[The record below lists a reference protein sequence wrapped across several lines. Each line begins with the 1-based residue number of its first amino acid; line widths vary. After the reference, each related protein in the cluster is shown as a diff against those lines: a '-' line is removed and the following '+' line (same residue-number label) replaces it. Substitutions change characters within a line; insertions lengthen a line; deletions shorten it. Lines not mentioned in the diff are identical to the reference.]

1 MTMQEKIATGLN
13 DVGRDHV
20 AAELDRMG
28 LDWSVSGTCS
38 EIEGKPGFMDIT
50 SGGCYDY
57 EISNIA
63 AGMRGYGVFGQIEIL
78 ADIHVAFE
86 VVT

>member
-28 LDWSVSGTCS
+28 LDWSV
-38 EIEGKPGFMDIT
+38 
-50 SGGCYDY
+50 
-57 EISNIA
+57 
-63 AGMRGYGVFGQIEIL
+63 
-78 ADIHVAFE
+78 
-86 VVT
+86 